1 MKKTSK
7 LLSVAAAIM
16 VALNSFSVISS
27 AEWKTESGKTFYIE
41 DNGNYAKGWT
51 EIDGKTYFFR
61 PNGEMIARSCKIGG
75 VRYKFSSDGVCQGKY
90 TGWTKSA
97 SGRRYYK
104 NGVMLTDR
112 WLKTKSG
119 KRYYVN
125 SDGYAATGEAIIRN
139 KAYVFSSKGVLEQ
152 GPFELCAV
160 TVTDLKTGEI
170 YESSTN
176 SGTWKNN
183 KKPPVYAA
191 AEEGRLSVNADALF
205 FTVYNESE
213 LTLIDSDIQLNNLY
227 MKEDYAEADAAFIHE
242 PGSFYRYGYTME
254 AYEKPKKGECTIT
267 IELDHFNTKMYKI
280 ELTFEFV

>member
-1 MKKTSK
+1 MKKSSN
-7 LLSVAAAIM
+7 LLSAAAALII
-16 VALNSFSVISS
+16 ALNSFSVISA

-61 PNGEMIARSCKIGG
+61 PDGEMITKSCKIGG
-75 VRYKFSSDGVCQGKY
+75 LRYKFASDGVCQGKY

-125 SDGYAATGEAIIRN
+125 SDGYAATGEAIIRS

-160 TVTDLKTGEI
+160 TVTDLKTGKI

-183 KKPPVYAA
+183 KKPPVYAT
-191 AEEGRLSVNADALF
+191 AEEGRVSDKTQWLS
-205 FTVYNESE
+205 FTVYNEGE
-213 LTLIDSDIQLNNLY
+213 LVLEDHNLY
-227 MKEDYAEADAAFIHE
+227 FDNMHMKEDWSDADVARIYE
-242 PGSFYRYGYTME
+242 PGTSFTHSYLLL
-254 AYEKPKKGECTIT
+254 AYETPEKGECTIT
-267 IELDHFNTKMYKI
+267 IELNHFNTKMYKI